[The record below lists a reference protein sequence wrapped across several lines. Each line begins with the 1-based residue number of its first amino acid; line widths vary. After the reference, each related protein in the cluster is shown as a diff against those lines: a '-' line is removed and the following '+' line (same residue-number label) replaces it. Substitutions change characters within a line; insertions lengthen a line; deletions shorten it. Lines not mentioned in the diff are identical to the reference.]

1 MLYKVPQLL
10 VLVRVP
16 GPQLKHDYFGG
27 HGLKRLRTTGIHYL
41 SLGIAH
47 RSKRPVIELN
57 YCYIVLEI
65 GLNILEK
72 FWKLIGKD
80 VWEP

>member
-1 MLYKVPQLL
+1 M
-10 VLVRVP
+10 LVRVG
-16 GPQLKHDYFGG
+16 GPQLKYDYFEGS
-27 HGLKRLRTTGIHYL
+27 GLKSLRTTAIHYL

-47 RSKRPVIELN
+47 RSKRPVIEPN

-65 GLNILEK
+65 MLNILEK
-72 FWKLIGKD
+72 FLKLIGKD